1 MVYFLILLEYTIGIR
16 GIVKIHNKKGEVK
29 MNLIK
34 FFMSKDYRREYTMDF
49 SDRIEKEQQQEE
61 AAYKESINNNLN

>member
-1 MVYFLILLEYTIGIR
+1 
-16 GIVKIHNKKGEVK
+16 
-29 MNLIK
+29 
-34 FFMSKDYRREYTMDF
+34 MSKDYRREYTMDF